1 MKVQILNSYSV
12 CESLKTPKN
21 KQINKKQKTNK
32 DPLLYP
38 EKINAINKP
47 TLAFFILNQKKKKI
61 SNKANGTH
69 DKIDDLANKAK
80 WR

>member
-1 MKVQILNSYSV
+1 MKVQILNSYLV
-12 CESLKTPKN
+12 CESLKTPK
-21 KQINKKQKTNK
+21 NKKQKTNK
-32 DPLLYP
+32 DPLLHP

-47 TLAFFILNQKKKKI
+47 TLAFFILNQKKKI

-69 DKIDDLANKAK
+69 DKIDDPAKKAE